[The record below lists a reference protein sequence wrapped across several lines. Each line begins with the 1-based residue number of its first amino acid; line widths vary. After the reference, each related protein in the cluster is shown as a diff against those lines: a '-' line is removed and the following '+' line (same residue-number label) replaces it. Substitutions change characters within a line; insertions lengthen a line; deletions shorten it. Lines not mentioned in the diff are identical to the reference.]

1 MLCTKKVSYHQCDK
15 QRLKLS
21 YMSSVPED
29 LPDPGHEDILPH
41 QQVLLLP
48 LSSAVL
54 HSTLVLLLIQM
65 LAILYDV
72 GTSHETQRA
81 VMNTS
86 PKTYVKNS
94 IQDLSPTKVR
104 SLKNSRVRMST
115 ECNLLFFI

>member
-1 MLCTKKVSYHQCDK
+1 MHENSSYHQHDK

-94 IQDLSPTKVR
+94 IQDPSPTKVR